1 MDIKQVE
8 IEKIKPYEKNNKK
21 HPQSQI
27 DNVAKSIELYGFV
40 QPLVIDK
47 KNTIVIGHC
56 RYLAAK
62 QLGLTEVP
70 CVYVNNLSAAE
81 VRKLRILDNKLNESD
96 WDFANLEIELAE
108 LDFSDFDIDFG
119 VDTPELL
126 DVDLNENTPEVDF
139 EKEKKFECTC
149 PNCGFRFVPIKEMPN
164 E

>member
-96 WDFANLEIELAE
+96 WDFANLELELAD
-108 LDFSDFDIDFG
+108 LDFSDFDVDFG
-119 VDTPELL
+119 LSDDIDWDNVDDLSEESYALPEHRML
-126 DVDLNENTPEVDF
+126 E
-139 EKEKKFECTC
+139 C
-149 PNCGFRFVPIKEMPN
+149 PNCHHKDRDIHFKKVEQ
-164 E
+164 

>member
-8 IEKIKPYEKNNKK
+8 IEKIKPYENNNKK

-40 QPLVIDK
+40 QPLVLS
-47 KNTIVIGHC
+47 KNNVIVIGHC

-70 CVYVNNLSAAE
+70 SVYVNNLSAAE

-96 WDFANLEIELAE
+96 WDFANLELELAE
-108 LDFSDFDIDFG
+108 LDFSDFDID
-119 VDTPELL
+119 L
-126 DVDLNENTPEVDF
+126 DLPQEFDGDINSFFADSE
-139 EKEKKFECTC
+139 EKEKQPKKIQCPHCGEWFEQ
-149 PNCGFRFVPIKEMPN
+149 
-164 E
+164 

>member
-40 QPLVIDK
+40 QPLVLSK
-47 KNTIVIGHC
+47 SNVIVIGHC

-96 WDFANLEIELAE
+96 WDFANLELELAE
-108 LDFSDFDIDFG
+108 LDFSDFDIDWG
-119 VDTPELL
+119 
-126 DVDLNENTPEVDF
+126 
-139 EKEKKFECTC
+139 
-149 PNCGFRFVPIKEMPN
+149 GGMI
-164 E
+164 

>member
-96 WDFANLEIELAE
+96 WDFANLELELAE
-108 LDFSDFDIDFG
+108 LDFSDFDIDFVLSDDIDWDN
-119 VDTPELL
+119 VDYLSEESYSPPQHRMLECPKCHHK
-126 DVDLNENTPEVDF
+126 DKDIHF
-139 EKEKKFECTC
+139 KKVEQ
-149 PNCGFRFVPIKEMPN
+149 
-164 E
+164 